1 MRYFIVAAILLV
13 ILYNL
18 KKNNASI
25 VCLIFLLYTNIGGL
39 LSPDEFFGLIGPSDI
54 GFVIAILFSVIV
66 LYRDGGRLFYLLTLR
81 AGIKWVFVY
90 FLFTINVFIYSIF
103 VQEGIE
109 WPLKLGRYF
118 LYGVIFVPVIYYSIL
133 NRDGY
138 KKNIELMLLI
148 NVILGVCYILY
159 NIFGFDFYPMGAHE
173 TVGEDE
179 VVRNFSG
186 YSILAPYFLLYCLN
200 GIFVDKNKVAYY
212 FFGFM
217 IFLIEIFMTMTR
229 GLILTS
235 CAAVFLFLLMGGKNL
250 IKAVPYVG
258 LIFVIINYFASESEV
273 FNIYYDAIYSRFS
286 EFFVKGLDSSDN
298 AVVRSLEF
306 SRILSAVVDFNPL
319 FGFGYVRL
327 SDIGYEN
334 SSLILYA
341 GSADNGFT
349 NIIGTSGFVG
359 LFFYIIVYGV
369 WFRAC
374 LLNAIFAAS
383 ATSRVGLIFC
393 VVMFVQNFNG
403 SYPSYLHNIVIILAI
418 DLSDRLNFI
427 WKKDAHLC

>member
-1 MRYFIVAAILLV
+1 MRYFIVAVILLV

-54 GFVIAILFSVIV
+54 GFVIAILFSVMV

-173 TVGEDE
+173 TVDE
-179 VVRNFSG
+179 KKVVRNFSG
-186 YSILAPYFLLYCLN
+186 YSILAPYFLLYCL
-200 GIFVDKNKVAYY
+200 I
-212 FFGFM
+212 
-217 IFLIEIFMTMTR
+217 
-229 GLILTS
+229 
-235 CAAVFLFLLMGGKNL
+235 
-250 IKAVPYVG
+250 
-258 LIFVIINYFASESEV
+258 
-273 FNIYYDAIYSRFS
+273 AIYST
-286 EFFVKGLDSSDN
+286 ELL
-298 AVVRSLEF
+298 SLF
-306 SRILSAVVDFNPL
+306 LAQK
-319 FGFGYVRL
+319 
-327 SDIGYEN
+327 
-334 SSLILYA
+334 
-341 GSADNGFT
+341 T
-349 NIIGTSGFVG
+349 NYKWV
-359 LFFYIIVYGV
+359 
-369 WFRAC
+369 
-374 LLNAIFAAS
+374 
-383 ATSRVGLIFC
+383 
-393 VVMFVQNFNG
+393 
-403 SYPSYLHNIVIILAI
+403 
-418 DLSDRLNFI
+418 
-427 WKKDAHLC
+427 